1 MAQMDETTAQLVAQ
15 YETPLSVIERLRN
28 VKAVIL
34 TGITAAGKDTIMNDM
49 LDDGRFVKVITST
62 TRDPRANNGVME
74 QDGVDY
80 YFLTINQAAQK
91 IKDGEYIEVANV
103 HGRIYGS
110 LVAEYERI
118 NTDGKIAMS
127 NVDYQGAVNFLNFS
141 MPDLLVLFIV
151 PPSFEV
157 WIERLAGRNGG
168 SLGEDKDEIIS
179 RFRSAEKE
187 LAHALKD
194 PRFIPVMNF
203 NSDDTAKEII
213 EYAIDGSRPTHESVV
228 QAHQVIETLSK
239 SITDYITQLET

>member
-1 MAQMDETTAQLVAQ
+1 MAQMDETTTQLVAQ
-15 YETPLSVIERLRN
+15 YQTPESVIERLRS

-62 TRDPRANNGVME
+62 TRDPRANNGIME

-80 YFLTINQAAQK
+80 YFLTIEQAAQK

-127 NVDYQGAVNFLNFS
+127 NVDYQGAVNFLNFA
-141 MPDLLVLFIV
+141 MPDLLVLFVV

-157 WIERLAGRNGG
+157 WIERLTGRSGG
-168 SLGEDKDEIIS
+168 SLGGNKEDIIN

-187 LAHALKD
+187 LAHALND
-194 PRFIPVMNF
+194 PRFVPVMNF

-213 EYAIDGSRPTHESVV
+213 DYAANGTSPTPESIN
-228 QAHQVIETLSK
+228 QAHQVIKDLSK
-239 SITDYITQLET
+239 SITDYIAQLET

>member
-1 MAQMDETTAQLVAQ
+1 MDETTAQLVAQ
-15 YETPLSVIERLRN
+15 YETPQSVIERLRN

-62 TRDPRANNGVME
+62 TRDPRVNNGVME

-80 YFLTINQAAQK
+80 YFLTIEQATQK
-91 IKDGEYIEVANV
+91 IADGEYIEVANV

-127 NVDYQGAVNFLNFS
+127 NVDYQGAVNFLDFA

-168 SLGEDKDEIIS
+168 SLGDDKDEIIS

-187 LAHALKD
+187 LAHALQD
-194 PRFIPVMNF
+194 PRFVPVMNF

-213 EYAIDGSRPTHESVV
+213 DFAVNGTRPTPQSVV
-228 QAHQVIETLSK
+228 EAHQVIQDLSK
-239 SITDYITQLET
+239 AITDYIAQLET